1 MRLRDEYYP
10 NVYMTVTPTQGRDA
24 HGKADSRI
32 LGLCAQSPLFTPP
45 LLASLSPSL
54 TPTLT
59 NRSPSQR
66 CTRDHR
72 AGGTRLRQGRVC
84 QSSAFCPSSQSQS
97 RIQEDSPNPTA
108 DASERC
114 SGSFAEEREPGPL
127 QDQRSAWAT
136 ISKAPF
142 RKCALGF
149 REV

>member
-10 NVYMTVTPTQGRDA
+10 KVYMTVTPTQGRDA

-59 NRSPSQR
+59 NCSPSQR

-97 RIQEDSPNPTA
+97 RIQEDSPTPQQTQVRGVPEALPRRENPA
-108 DASERC
+108 LFKIKDR
-114 SGSFAEEREPGPL
+114 PG
-127 QDQRSAWAT
+127 QQ
-136 ISKAPF
+136 
-142 RKCALGF
+142 
-149 REV
+149 